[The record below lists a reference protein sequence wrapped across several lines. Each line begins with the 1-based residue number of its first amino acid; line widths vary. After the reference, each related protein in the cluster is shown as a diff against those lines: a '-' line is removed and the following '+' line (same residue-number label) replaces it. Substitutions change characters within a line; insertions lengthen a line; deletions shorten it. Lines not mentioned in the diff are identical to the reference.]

1 MASLRPQDAGPRRR
15 VPALDPAAR
24 WTVAAT
30 LAALVL
36 WTRQLAAPLF
46 LDEGASWFL
55 AYQPTWGGF
64 WDLLRQ
70 QEVAPPP
77 FYVGLRLVVHD
88 LGQDGHSAMRLP
100 VVLATLPCVP
110 LAAVLARQVRPDP
123 RAAAWAA
130 WLVAL
135 SPLLLEYAQQV
146 RAYGPAMTATL
157 LAAVLV
163 ARADR
168 RGWRSRD
175 AWPAALALGAGVWV
189 HYVAAAPLVVLA
201 AVALWRAPGRSRWL
215 VAGVV
220 GVVWLGA
227 AAFARGQYGSVGAG
241 VDEFVDLR
249 WDDLRHVLAGAWE
262 GRFRGATWLLLPG
275 VAALAGA
282 VVAVVRARGLH
293 RAVLLAGLAGP
304 AAVVV
309 LSAVGPDITLSRY
322 AAPAAPLLVVGLAAA
337 WASSR
342 SGRIALAVLA
352 ACAAAG
358 SLRSLHPDHGR
369 YPDHEATVLS
379 VLPTFGPA
387 GGVLASSDL
396 GTGLWLA
403 TYVTE
408 NSGTQGVT
416 TALGGDALV
425 AAVCAGR
432 PIRQLVPANAA
443 IPVQREWYR
452 ALGYATRTA
461 PSASATT
468 TVVVADPGPRTTCPR
483 PGPAPP
489 VT

>member
-1 MASLRPQDAGPRRR
+1 MDPSPALDTGRRRR
-15 VPALDPAAR
+15 VPDLDAAAW

-55 AYQPTWGGF
+55 AYQPTWDGF
-64 WDLLRQ
+64 WDLLRR

-110 LAAVLARQVRPDP
+110 LAALLARQVRPDP
-123 RAAAWAA
+123 RGAAWAA

-157 LAAVLV
+157 LAAVLL
-163 ARADR
+163 ARADG
-168 RGWRSRD
+168 RGWGTRD
-175 AWPAALALGAGVWV
+175 TAVAALALGAGVWV
-189 HYVAAAPLVVLA
+189 HYVAAAPLAVLA
-201 AVALWRAPGRSRWL
+201 AIALRRAPASRRRI
-215 VAGVV
+215 VAVVV
-220 GVVWLGA
+220 GLLWLAA
-227 AAFARGQYGSVGAG
+227 AAFARGQYDSVGAG

-249 WDDLRHVLAGAWE
+249 WDDVRHVLATAWE

-275 VAALAGA
+275 VVALAGA
-282 VVAVVRARGLH
+282 VVVALRTRGLH

-322 AAPAAPLLVVGLAAA
+322 AAPAAPLVVVGLAAA
-337 WASSR
+337 WAPSR
-342 SGRIALAVLA
+342 AGRVALAVLA
-352 ACAAAG
+352 VCAAAG
-358 SLRSLHPDHGR
+358 SVRSLDPDHGL
-369 YPDHEATVLS
+369 YPDAEATVLS
-379 VLPTFGPA
+379 VLPTFGDA
-387 GGVLASSDL
+387 GGVIASSDL
-396 GTGLWLA
+396 TTGLWLA

-408 NSGTQGVT
+408 NSGTQGVR
-416 TALGGDALV
+416 TALGGEALA
-425 AAVCAGR
+425 AAVCEGR
-432 PIRQLVPANAA
+432 PIRQLVPAGAA
-443 IPVQREWYR
+443 IALQRAWYR
-452 ALGYATRTA
+452 SLGYVARTA
-461 PSASATT
+461 PTAAADTV
-468 TVVVADPGPRTTCPR
+468 VVVADPGPRTTCPR
-483 PGPAPP
+483 PGPPPP